1 MAKKFPPGRCA
12 HCLEEFD
19 TLTSDHVFPDSR
31 YPDTT
36 PENIEKWQMPS
47 CSECNK
53 KHGRMENDLLLR
65 FGLCIDPSEHKSLGI
80 AQKALR
86 SVDPAHAKKPKD
98 REHRLKRRHNIM
110 RNLLP
115 SRKVQDEA
123 IFPNFGRHPDYTGA
137 DQPGVLVAESDLK
150 MLGEKLVLGITYVV
164 DHRFIEKDH
173 QVEVFF
179 LRDEAAEQILTQ
191 LNKHGVRYE
200 CGPGITVLRAVPHD
214 MSTAALFAIE
224 IWGRLH
230 MYAAVRPT
238 IEGRETSE

>member
-1 MAKKFPPGRCA
+1 MAKKFPPGRCV

-19 TLTSDHVFPDSR
+19 ILTSDHVFPDSW

-36 PENIEKWQMPS
+36 PENLEKWQMPS

-65 FGLCIDPSEHKSLGI
+65 FGLCIDPREHKSFGI

-86 SVDPAHAKKPKD
+86 SVDPACAKKSKD

-110 RNLLP
+110 RNLIP
-115 SRKVQDEA
+115 SRTVQDEA
-123 IFPNFGRHPDYTGA
+123 IFPNFGRHPGYPSA
-137 DQPGVLVAESDLK
+137 DQPGVLIAESDLK
-150 MLGEKLVLGITYVV
+150 MLGEKLVRGITYVV
-164 DHRFIEKDH
+164 DQSFIEKDH

-179 LRDEAAEQILTQ
+179 LRDEAAEPILTQ
-191 LNKHGVRYE
+191 LQKHGTSYE

-214 MSTAALFAIE
+214 MPTAALFAIE

-230 MYAAVRPT
+230 MYAAVRPA
-238 IEGRETSE
+238 IEDSDRSE